1 MVKPFTPQEIASKQL
16 YSIPN
21 EVIEAVNELLA
32 ESLSASSDKPS
43 CTILQDKIVKRILAK
58 LPNKSS
64 RDIFDNNWLDFEPIF
79 EAYGWKVVY
88 DKPAYNENYEA
99 SFNFES
105 TEKVVRKYTIPTGTE
120 SGGPG

>member
-43 CTILQDKIVKRILAK
+43 CTILQDKIVQRILTK
-58 LPNKSS
+58 LPGKS
-64 RDIFDNNWLDFEPIF
+64 RHDIFDNNWLDFEPIF
-79 EAYGWKVVY
+79 EAYGWKVIY
-88 DKPAYNENYEA
+88 DKPAWCDNYEA

-105 TEKVVRKYTIPTGTE
+105 IEKVVRKYSIPTGTE